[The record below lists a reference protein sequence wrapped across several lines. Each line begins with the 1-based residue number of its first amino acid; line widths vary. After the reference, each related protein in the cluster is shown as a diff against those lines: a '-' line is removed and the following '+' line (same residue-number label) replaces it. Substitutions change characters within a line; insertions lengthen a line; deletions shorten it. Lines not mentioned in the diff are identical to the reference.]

1 MSSLN
6 GLYLPAKTYLFNV
19 FLLLLHNLTN
29 WYSGVKPIFD
39 IFRIRREERMGALFM
54 LFVLTLFNALV
65 VYKYYELFTPIRNTY
80 WPLFIRNFHVSGFD
94 PITYAVV
101 SDWSAGYNV
110 YRHPLLAFYMYVPY
124 LLNQALMWLTGI
136 NCAVFIVAAIQ
147 IFCALY
153 AFVFFFRIMREIVGL
168 ACREA
173 LLLSF
178 FFFSFAYVMLS
189 AMVPDHFIISMMLL
203 LITLYISGRSMK
215 SRQVFKIWQSFLYF
229 MLVAGISLNNGIK
242 VFLSVL
248 FVNRRR
254 FFRPKYLFLAVIL
267 PAALLWSFSKWEYAT
282 LVWPTEVARHAAK
295 AKKRA
300 EDKEKEVAM
309 QQRKTVRLRSADTTI
324 GCPEPAGKQI
334 QKINRLEKS
343 VPIGNDGF
351 MSWTDISTSRM
362 ASAVENLFGESIQL
376 HRDYLLEDGL
386 HSRPM
391 IVKYRWVLSY
401 VVEAVVLLLFVMG
414 VWCGRRSRFLWLVL
428 SYFGL
433 DMLLHM
439 GLGFGLNEV
448 YIMAA
453 HWIYAIPIAVA
464 YLLVAANGAYRR
476 MLLGL
481 LTVLTAYLWIYNG
494 TLISAYLMGYNC

>member
-1 MSSLN
+1 
-6 GLYLPAKTYLFNV
+6 
-19 FLLLLHNLTN
+19 
-29 WYSGVKPIFD
+29 
-39 IFRIRREERMGALFM
+39 
-54 LFVLTLFNALV
+54 
-65 VYKYYELFTPIRNTY
+65 
-80 WPLFIRNFHVSGFD
+80 
-94 PITYAVV
+94 
-101 SDWSAGYNV
+101 
-110 YRHPLLAFYMYVPY
+110 
-124 LLNQALMWLTGI
+124 
-136 NCAVFIVAAIQ
+136 
-147 IFCALY
+147 
-153 AFVFFFRIMREIVGL
+153 
-168 ACREA
+168 
-173 LLLSF
+173 
-178 FFFSFAYVMLS
+178 
-189 AMVPDHFIISMMLL
+189 
-203 LITLYISGRSMK
+203 
-215 SRQVFKIWQSFLYF
+215 
-229 MLVAGISLNNGIK
+229 
-242 VFLSVL
+242 
-248 FVNRRR
+248 
-254 FFRPKYLFLAVIL
+254 
-267 PAALLWSFSKWEYAT
+267 
-282 LVWPTEVARHAAK
+282 
-295 AKKRA
+295 
-300 EDKEKEVAM
+300 
-309 QQRKTVRLRSADTTI
+309 
-324 GCPEPAGKQI
+324 
-334 QKINRLEKS
+334 
-343 VPIGNDGF
+343 

-376 HRDYLLEDGL
+376 HRNYLLEDGL